1 MACTNCGSNEV
12 ELCQCDDGKNSFV
25 ISTTNTTI
33 ANPMTIAVSNIGQ
46 YTGKWALIGQPI
58 FIEGYGTYQVTAS
71 TSTSITVAYPP
82 SPYVGGASYSLGSV
96 DYDNSGTIPS
106 GTKISPGG
114 AKGTTGATGS
124 AAGILLYNDVTDS
137 GTTVAVGPQNFA
149 AKSYTLLA
157 NTLSVDDNIIEIEA
171 YITLSAVTVDYFH
184 LYFSFGGTDIG
195 HILSQ
200 VGTGKSRDFIIKA
213 QISRIGANSQRIIV
227 EARDCDSN
235 FTGVI
240 VPSGIGAT
248 QFTGFNTAID
258 LTIDRV
264 LTINLDKGVLGGG
277 TFGAN
282 EGIVRKFTVKNIK
295 Q

>member
-1 MACTNCGSNEV
+1 MSCQGCNSDTIDLCSCDSGFNAFTVTTVNFVQPAVSTNVTITVSNV
-12 ELCQCDDGKNSFV
+12 GQYSGKFATPGQLIYVQGAGYFRVQS
-25 ISTTNTTI
+25 STNTQI
-33 ANPMTIAVSNIGQ
+33 VGQ
-46 YTGKWALIGQPI
+46 YSSEFTSFNQALAAAGATVTSGKR
-58 FIEGYGTYQVTAS
+58 V
-71 TSTSITVAYPP
+71 
-82 SPYVGGASYSLGSV
+82 
-96 DYDNSGTIPS
+96 
-106 GTKISPGG
+106 SPGG
-114 AKGTTGATGS
+114 EKGTTGATGS

-137 GTTVAVGPQNFA
+137 GTTAAVGPQNFA

-157 NTLSVDDNIIEIEA
+157 NTLSVDDNIIEIET

-227 EARDCDSN
+227 ETRDCDSN

-264 LTINLDKGVLGGG
+264 LTINLDKGLLGGG